1 MKLQY
6 ISFREISPHFTI
18 PNDLVHIL
26 ALLLRRKE
34 YPLPK
39 NVFSRIIENTGYDKT
54 KPSIFIYN
62 YYYYYFIFLI
72 ELHQYMKVIRYY
84 LHMKGTWGERFI
96 RKYFK
101 KNYIDKINNYLDE
114 LEVLY
119 YTTELCYKKKIS
131 RHYLNELFN
140 PPVYSDNMLYLFRDH
155 VIFLPFNYDFNFRG
169 NIVSMLVSKYL
180 LLSEL
185 IFVYLFIH
193 LFK

>member
-1 MKLQY
+1 
-6 ISFREISPHFTI
+6 
-18 PNDLVHIL
+18 
-26 ALLLRRKE
+26 
-34 YPLPK
+34 
-39 NVFSRIIENTGYDKT
+39 
-54 KPSIFIYN
+54 
-62 YYYYYFIFLI
+62 
-72 ELHQYMKVIRYY
+72 MKVIRYY

-101 KNYIDKINNYLDE
+101 KIYIDKINNYLDE
-114 LEVLY
+114 LEILY

-155 VIFLPFNYDFNFRG
+155 IIFLPLNYDFNNRG
-169 NIVSMLVSKYL
+169 NIVSMLISKYV

-185 IFVYLFIH
+185 IFVFIIIIIYFTYNRIIRKKIIQIMNYQKLLFNIIMELVNLNYQIIYSCILINFNILMICINIYFF